1 MAKKTKTTK
10 PDQRKIVALALLTVI
25 FVAIG
30 LLTYALQFTRKQLD
44 DVSSVK
50 IASLIVVAVESLTQP
65 VPEDART
72 GERYIAA
79 ARLRLPPSDQMDH
92 QLLYHY
98 SPALGDTQSE
108 LTIASRT
115 ALSSTKAKV
124 LGGSSF
130 QATFDAVP
138 ELQACSRAF
147 RATFAPAT
155 DNESPLTFE
164 KKLADGRTIY
174 VYADSGCEIN
184 RESLTEYLRQID
196 SY

>member
-1 MAKKTKTTK
+1 MAKKTKPTK
-10 PDQRKIVALALLTVI
+10 LNQRKVVALALLTII

-30 LLTYALQFTRKQLD
+30 SLTYALQITRKQLD

-50 IASLIVVAVESLTQP
+50 IANLIVLAVENLTQP

-79 ARLRLPPSDQMDH
+79 ARLRLPASDQMDNL
-92 QLLYHY
+92 LLYHY
-98 SPALGDTQSE
+98 SPALGDAQAE
-108 LTIASRT
+108 LTLASRT
-115 ALSSTKAKV
+115 ALGITKSKV
-124 LGGSSF
+124 LGGSNH

-147 RATFAPAT
+147 RVTFAPAA

-164 KKLADGRTIY
+164 KKLADGRTAY
-174 VYADSGCEIN
+174 VYADSGCDIN
-184 RESLTEYLRQID
+184 RESMTEYLRQLE